1 MDVESLEYDEAGV
14 AVFGALA
21 DPTRRRLL
29 ELLVELRRASA
40 TRLAARLPVTRQAV
54 IKHLHVLDTAGLV
67 DGARA
72 GREVLYTARVG
83 ALEASARWLADL
95 AGSWAVER
103 HPEGMNSAHS
113 PDGQIV
119 MNAPVTPISSSRYDG
134 ILPSRSGDI
143 P

>member
-1 MDVESLEYDEAGV
+1 MDLESLDYADAGV

-95 AGSWAVER
+95 ATSWAGER
-103 HPEGMNSAHS
+103 ETRPSDE
-113 PDGQIV
+113 QIV
-119 MNAPVTPISSSRYDG
+119 IPGQVTAISAGARAGIRPHEASR
-134 ILPSRSGDI
+134 
-143 P
+143 